1 MRREEPNGPHPRS
14 GEERHP
20 AITAAA
26 ILFFLNAGW
35 LVAFLLIGGYVVL
48 NDDLPPGWENLA
60 PHGRIYDAFGLD
72 VALAAY
78 GIYAAVSM
86 LGVLA
91 GLWLWRGRRTGAVLG
106 AITLAV
112 GPIFWYGFGLPIPP
126 YIAATQLVLMGV
138 GWKSLR

>member
-1 MRREEPNGPHPRS
+1 MVQDGSGQQPRS
-14 GEERHP
+14 GEVRHP

-26 ILFFLNAGW
+26 ILFFLYAGW
-35 LVAFLLIGGYVVL
+35 VVSFLLIGAYVVL
-48 NDDLPPGWENLA
+48 NGDLPWAWGA

-78 GIYAAVSM
+78 GLFAAVSM
-86 LGVLA
+86 LSVLA
-91 GLWLWRGRRTGAVLG
+91 GLWLWRARRKGAVLG

-112 GPIFWYGFGLPIPP
+112 GPVFWYGFGLPIPP
-126 YIAATQLVLMGV
+126 YIAVLQLVLIGV